1 MVTKSNC
8 MMVATSVIL
17 FAFVLLST
25 PIVIAQVSPWS
36 LFQQLC
42 SIGRL
47 ATGPQCQGLLQG
59 QQPSSTTGTNTATG
73 TCPTGFV
80 IQNNFCVPTTT
91 STTTG
96 TTSAI
101 ISQPIA
107 NAGSPQSVIQG
118 SLVTLDGTG
127 SFSPNGGT
135 IVSYSWVQTS
145 GTQVSLTGANTATP
159 TFTAPTVATSLVF
172 SLSVT
177 DSTGAVSSPVT
188 VSVTV
193 T

>member
-1 MVTKSNC
+1 MITKSNS
-8 MMVATSVIL
+8 MMVATSVLL
-17 FAFVLLST
+17 FAFVLLSP
-25 PIVIAQVSPWS
+25 PIVMAQVSPWS

-42 SIGRL
+42 SMGRL

-59 QQPSSTTGTNTATG
+59 PQPSSTTGTNTATG
-73 TCPTGFV
+73 SCPTGFV

-96 TTSAI
+96 TTSTTV
-101 ISQPIA
+101 SQPIA
-107 NAGSPQSVIQG
+107 SAGSPQTVSQG
-118 SLVTLDGTG
+118 SLVTLVGTG
-127 SFSPNGGT
+127 SFSPSGGT

-145 GTQVSLTGANTATP
+145 GTPVSLTGANAATP

-172 SLSVT
+172 SLTVT
-177 DSTGAVSSPVT
+177 DSSGAVSSPAT
-188 VSVTV
+188 GSVTV